1 MPKQR
6 TPKAY
11 SAELNHAI
19 ASLREEIFS
28 YCSKN
33 GGYLASDLSSS
44 VLMSVLYSYMN
55 DETELY
61 LCQEH
66 NDLYPI
72 LNKLMPKENVEEASL
87 AYAFGRALRRNMTG
101 NRKKI
106 YVFLDSED
114 LTAENREILKQIGSY
129 EKQLF
134 LIVHEHNE
142 GYRHLNLLK
151 KGISTIGNTAV
162 YNNLKTGIKRS
173 LAPLKYGDE
182 IIQSIH
188 TAKSSLKKAVWNEG
202 IFRELDLDYYGPYEG
217 NDPKEIRTVLEQLS
231 VSEHPLLVHFIC
243 EEENVP
249 VKYRDLLKGKYVEP
263 FDLNTGKKKLQE
275 TDMFRHSASLIAEET
290 GKLMNRDPS
299 ICFYDLSDSDRFL
312 SLSAS
317 YPDRYMR
324 FDLSSA
330 DLLRLA
336 TGSSNH
342 DASVFLPTDADT
354 FLQNIRTL
362 KELSGHIIGR
372 FLIFVSFN
380 EVSDLSFATDLKGYQ
395 IYVAKDAEDIIH
407 RIDDYEKY
415 DKPFILI
422 YPDRF
427 LTIKKIDRIST
438 CEPGIG
444 QIPVNNK
451 KGKRAVIADGTD
463 YEHLRTIVSE
473 NECDIDLYRLAYISP
488 FPEKE
493 LSEILNSYEKV
504 YIYHSC
510 MERLIRDQVNI
521 HNNGSVV
528 QYLGKDDLSRI
539 FEDHV

>member
-11 SAELNHAI
+11 SAELNHTI

-28 YCSKN
+28 YCSKS

-44 VLMSVLYSYMN
+44 VLMSTLYSYMN
-55 DETELY
+55 NETELY

-66 NDLYPI
+66 NDIYPI
-72 LNKLMPKENVEEASL
+72 LNKLMPKENVEASSL
-87 AYAFGRALRRNMTG
+87 AYAFGRALRRDMTG

-106 YVFLDSED
+106 YVFFDSED
-114 LTAENREILKQIGSY
+114 LTAENREILKRIGSY

-151 KGISTIGNTAV
+151 KGISSIGNTAV

-202 IFRELDLDYYGPYEG
+202 VFRELNLDYYGPYEG
-217 NDPKEIRTVLEQLS
+217 NDPEEIRTVLEQLS
-231 VSEHPLLVHFIC
+231 ISEHPLLVHFVC
-243 EEENVP
+243 EEGNVP
-249 VKYRDLLKGKYVEP
+249 VKYRDLLKGKYAEP

-275 TDMFRHSASLIAEET
+275 TDTFRHSASLIADEA
-290 GKLMNRDPS
+290 GKLMDRDPS

-317 YPDRYMR
+317 CPDRYMR
-324 FDLSSA
+324 FDLSSG
-330 DLLRLA
+330 DLLQLA
-336 TGSSNH
+336 AGSSNR
-342 DASVFLPTDADT
+342 DTTVFLSIDSNA
-354 FLQNIRTL
+354 FLQNIHTL
-362 KELSGHIIGR
+362 KDLTGRLEGR
-372 FLIFVSFN
+372 FLLFISFN
-380 EVSDLSFATDLKGYQ
+380 EDSDLSCAADLKDYR
-395 IYVAKDAEDIIH
+395 IYVTKDAEDIIR
-407 RIDDYEKY
+407 RIDDYQKHEG
-415 DKPFILI
+415 PFILI

-427 LTIKKIDRIST
+427 LSVEKNDMVSAS
-438 CEPGIG
+438 EPGIE
-444 QIPVNNK
+444 QISVNNK
-451 KGKRAVIADGTD
+451 KGEQAVIADGTD
-463 YEHLRTIVSE
+463 YERLRTIISE

-488 FPEKE
+488 FPKKK
-493 LSEILNSYEKV
+493 LSEILNSYKRV